1 MQPKFRHKVVY
12 FILRPFFMVYMF
24 LAYGYWPSRYKLKG
38 NYLILSNHVTMF
50 DPFFLASSFTFPI
63 YFVASNDIFAYKIIS
78 RIITYLVAPISKTKS
93 EVDINA
99 MREILMM
106 AKNGGSIGLFL
117 SGNSTYSGTEEYI
130 DSPIAKLVKKIN
142 LPVIIYNL
150 KGLYGVA
157 PRWGSGLRRGYS
169 NGEIKKII
177 SQEELSSM
185 SDEILTNT
193 IKKGLNVSVLDIPES
208 NRNYRGK
215 NRAHFLERALF
226 VCPDCKKISTL
237 KSQKHEL
244 FCQSCGYR
252 VTYMP
257 NLTFSLNQGT
267 YKLET
272 VKAWYD
278 FEKSYITSQDFINLP
293 TNHLITS
300 DAGIDVLL
308 NIRNKRKEHLLKAGV
323 VEIYNNRFEIF
334 NNNVKIIISFE
345 EIIALAVHAKNRL
358 LINTKNHYYQV
369 IGNERR
375 SALKYIFIYY
385 AIKNQKDGVN
395 NGFLGI

>member
-12 FILRPFFMVYMF
+12 FILRPFFMAYMF
-24 LAYGYWPSRYKLKG
+24 IAYGFWPKRYKLKG

-63 YFVASNDIFAYKIIS
+63 YYVASNDIFAYKLVS
-78 RIITYLVAPISKTKS
+78 KIITYLVAPISKTKS
-93 EVDINA
+93 EVDINTI
-99 MREILMM
+99 RDILTM

-130 DSPIAKLVKKIN
+130 ESPIAKLVKKIN

-157 PRWGSGLRRGYS
+157 PRWGSGLRRGYAT
-169 NGEIKKII
+169 GEINKII
-177 SQEELSSM
+177 SQADLSKM
-185 SDEILTNT
+185 SDEELTKT
-193 IKKGLNVSVLDIPES
+193 IKQGLNVSVFDIPETK
-208 NRNYRGK
+208 RNYRGK

-226 VCPDCKKISTL
+226 VCPDCKKMSTL
-237 KSQKHEL
+237 KSLQHEL
-244 FCQSCGYR
+244 TCLSCGYS

-257 NLTFSLNQGT
+257 NFTFKLNHGT
-267 YKLET
+267 TKLET

-278 FEKSYITSQDFINLP
+278 FEKNYIANQDFINLP
-293 TNHLITS
+293 TTHLITS
-300 DAGIDVLL
+300 DSGIEVLL
-308 NIRNKRKEHLLKAGV
+308 NIRNKRKEHLLKDGV

-334 NNNVKIIISFE
+334 NKSVKIIISFE

-358 LINTKNHYYQV
+358 LISTKNHYYQV

-385 AIKNQKDGVN
+385 AIKNHKDGVT

>member
-1 MQPKFRHKVVY
+1 MHPKFRHKVVY
-12 FILRPFFMVYMF
+12 FILRPFFLVYMF
-24 LAYGYWPSRYKLKG
+24 VAYGYWPKRYKLKG
-38 NYLILSNHVTMF
+38 NYLIVSNHITML
-50 DPFFLASSFTFPI
+50 DPFFLAASFTFPI
-63 YFVASNDIFAYKIIS
+63 YYVASNDIFAYKLVS
-78 RIITYLVAPISKTKS
+78 KIITYLVAPISKTKS
-93 EVDINA
+93 EVDINTI
-99 MREILMM
+99 RDILTM

-157 PRWGSGLRRGYS
+157 PRWGSGLRRGYAT
-169 NGEIKKII
+169 GEINRII
-177 SQEELSSM
+177 TQEELAKM
-185 SDEILTNT
+185 SDESLTNT
-193 IKKGLNVSVLDIPES
+193 IKDGLNVSALDIPERKRS
-208 NRNYRGK
+208 YLGK

-226 VCPDCKKISTL
+226 VCPDCKKMSTL
-237 KSQKHEL
+237 KSQKHD
-244 FCQSCGYR
+244 FTCQNCGYS

-257 NLTFSLNQGT
+257 NLTFKLNQGT
-267 YKLET
+267 THFES

-278 FEKSYITSQDFINLP
+278 FEKSFIVSQDFSKLSSSQ
-293 TNHLITS
+293 LITS
-300 DAGIDVLL
+300 DDGIKVLL
-308 NIRNKRKEHLLKAGV
+308 NIRNKRKEHLLKDGV

-334 NNNVKIIISFE
+334 NKNVKIIISFE

-358 LINTKNHYYQV
+358 LITTKNHYYQV

-375 SALKYIFIYY
+375 SALKYLFIYY
-385 AIKNQKDGVN
+385 SIKNQKDGVT